1 MLLLILGHTDE
12 LVIGIIIA
20 GYVLAY
26 SVNRFYPVLTHISP
40 SRQMR
45 KIIRLIG
52 LAAIAVFVAYIA
64 EVLISNKNETVAT
77 VIDCRHSYDGRYAK
91 YVVALRLKG
100 QLVEHK
106 TDSQY
111 KVGDRVRC
119 RYYYSRLMRGI
130 QVIYIQKIYHE

>member
-1 MLLLILGHTDE
+1 MLLLILGHIDE

-26 SVNRFYPVLTHISP
+26 SVNRFYPVLTHILP

-100 QLVEHK
+100 QLIEHK

-119 RYYYSRLMRGI
+119 RYYYSRLTKGLEI
-130 QVIYIQKIYHE
+130 VYIQKIYHE

>member
-12 LVIGIIIA
+12 LALAVIAA
-20 GYVLAY
+20 GYIVALLI
-26 SVNRFYPVLTHISP
+26 NHFYPVLTHISP

-45 KIIRLIG
+45 KVIRLIG

-64 EVLISNKNETVAT
+64 EVLISSKNETVAT

-100 QLVEHK
+100 QIIEHK

-119 RYYYSRLMRGI
+119 RYYYSRLTKGLEI
-130 QVIYIQKIYHE
+130 VYIQKIYHE

>member
-12 LVIGIIIA
+12 LALAVIAA
-20 GYVLAY
+20 GYIVARLI
-26 SVNRFYPVLTHISP
+26 NRFFPVLTHISP

-52 LAAIAVFVAYIA
+52 LAAIAVFVAYMA
-64 EVLISNKNETVAT
+64 EFIVSDRNETVAT

-100 QLVEHK
+100 QIIEHK

-119 RYYYSRLMRGI
+119 RYYYSRLMRGLEI
-130 QVIYIQKIYHE
+130 VYIQKIYHE

>member
-1 MLLLILGHTDE
+1 
-12 LVIGIIIA
+12 
-20 GYVLAY
+20 
-26 SVNRFYPVLTHISP
+26 
-40 SRQMR
+40 MR
-45 KIIRLIG
+45 KVIRLIG
-52 LAAIAVFVAYIA
+52 LAAIALFIAYIA

-100 QLVEHK
+100 QIIEHK

-119 RYYYSRLMRGI
+119 RYYYSRLTKGLEI
-130 QVIYIQKIYHE
+130 VYIQKIYHE